1 MNENLEILDAFLDEA
16 RELVEACS
24 SSLLALEQNPHD
36 MGVLNELFRSL
47 HTIKGVAGCLDLLPM
62 MRVVH
67 RGEEILD
74 EARESKL
81 VVSGELADDLLEVLD
96 LVNAWLDVV
105 EETEGSLPEDAAQ
118 ISEAFC
124 ERLEKAAAEGRRLQE
139 ESGGA
144 PLSEEEL
151 EPVSQ
156 TGPVGP
162 SATPPPVPQDAVVVS
177 QPGVIRLPGDE
188 PGFIRL
194 PGDGPDAAPPGVVV
208 NTGAPTQELEA
219 VDGGEALEAP
229 TLQAP
234 PEPPPPKTTSSTP
247 RKPNAARDNRNAIR
261 SLRVSQEKIDVLMD
275 LVGEL
280 IVAKNSLS
288 FMARKAEESA
298 DPHLS
303 RDLKA
308 NFATINRISEELQN
322 AVMQVRMVPVAHA
335 FGRLPRMVRDLSRK
349 LGKQI
354 RLDVIGDDTQA
365 DKNIVED
372 LNDPLL
378 HLLRNSIDHGV
389 EMPDERARAGKST
402 EARITLRASQGE
414 GCVLIDVMDDGRG
427 IDAEVIK
434 AKAVERELITAERAS
449 QMSHDDALQLI
460 FAPGFSTAETV
471 SDISGRGV
479 GMDVVRSVIERTGS
493 TITVQS
499 VKGEGTHI
507 QLSLPQSM
515 KVSRVMVIE
524 VGGER
529 FGVPIE
535 PIVETVRLEPSD
547 IHLIKNREMIVLRD
561 RLMPLF
567 WLRRILQQE
576 EPDEPPRDFKVL
588 VAQVGNSTFG
598 LAVDR
603 FLESID
609 IILKPLEGMMSDFE
623 IYAGTALLGD
633 GKVLLVFDLKSLL
646 EFL

>member
-1 MNENLEILDAFLDEA
+1 MNENQEILDAFLDEA
-16 RELVEACS
+16 RELVEASS

-47 HTIKGVAGCLDLLPM
+47 HTIKGVAGCLELLPM
-62 MRVVH
+62 MKVVH

-81 VVSGELADDLLEVLD
+81 VISGELADDLLEVLD

-105 EETEGSLPEDAAQ
+105 EETGGSLPEDAQEVSAR
-118 ISEAFC
+118 FC
-124 ERLEKAAAEGRRLQE
+124 QRLEADAARGRQLQE
-139 ESGGA
+139 EGGA
-144 PLSEEEL
+144 APLAEDEL

-156 TGPVGP
+156 PVPPPLPAQG
-162 SATPPPVPQDAVVVS
+162 PPPVPAEVAVS
-177 QPGVIRLPGDE
+177 QPGMILLPGDE

-194 PGDGPDAAPPGVVV
+194 PGDGPEASGMTPVV
-208 NTGAPTQELEA
+208 APTQDLET
-219 VDGGEALEAP
+219 VPGPEEEPPEAP

-234 PEPPPPKTTSSTP
+234 PEPPPPKQTSSTP
-247 RKPNAARDNRNAIR
+247 RSKAQPSNAIR

-288 FMARKAEESA
+288 FMSRKAEESA

-303 RDLKA
+303 RELKA

-378 HLLRNSIDHGV
+378 HLLRNSMDHGV
-389 EMPDERARAGKST
+389 EMPEDRLRLGKNP

-427 IDAEVIK
+427 IDVEIIK
-434 AKAVERELITAERAS
+434 AKAVERALITPERAAH
-449 QMSHDDALQLI
+449 MSHDDALQLI
-460 FAPGFSTAETV
+460 FAPGFSTAEIV
-471 SDISGRGV
+471 SDVSGRGV

-535 PIVETVRLEPSD
+535 PIVETVRLEPGD

-567 WLRRILQQE
+567 WLRRILGQE
-576 EPDEPPRDFKVL
+576 EPAAPPRDFKVL
-588 VAQVGNSTFG
+588 VAHVGNSTFG